1 MPQLRYLR
9 KLGNLAL
16 LRVHTQP
23 TVRCFSPAS
32 PIPTPSLS
40 LLAKLM
46 NSLMRLRAELMH
58 SLTNLMAELMNS
70 LMTLMTLKASRMTEL
85 KNSLTTLIASR
96 MA

>member
-1 MPQLRYLR
+1 MRKLG

-23 TVRCFSPAS
+23 TVRCFSPAN

-40 LLAKLM
+40 LLAKLV
-46 NSLMRLRAELMH
+46 NSLMRLRAELVN
-58 SLTNLMAELMNS
+58 SLTTRMAELMNS
-70 LMTLMTLKASRMTEL
+70 LVTQMASRMTEL
-85 KNSLTTLIASR
+85 KNSLTTLMASW